1 MSTQSLF
8 SSKPDWAGIISASLC
23 VVHCLLTPLLLLLA
37 ASFSWWSGLSYFFLS
52 ISFYAA
58 FETSRAQTSR
68 SILVLI
74 WGGFV
79 LLTLSIILEDAFPVL
94 HKFSYPASLLLV
106 IGHILNL
113 RHCKKCRTH
122 E

>member
-1 MSTQSLF
+1 MLPQFLF
-8 SSKPDWAGIISASLC
+8 SSKSDWAGIFSASLC
-23 VVHCLLTPLLLLLA
+23 VVHCLLTPLLMVLTA
-37 ASFSWWSGLSYFFLS
+37 TFSWWAGLSYVFLF

-58 FETSRAQTSR
+58 FDTSRAHTPR
-68 SILVLI
+68 PILLLI

-113 RHCKKCRTH
+113 RHCKKCGTH